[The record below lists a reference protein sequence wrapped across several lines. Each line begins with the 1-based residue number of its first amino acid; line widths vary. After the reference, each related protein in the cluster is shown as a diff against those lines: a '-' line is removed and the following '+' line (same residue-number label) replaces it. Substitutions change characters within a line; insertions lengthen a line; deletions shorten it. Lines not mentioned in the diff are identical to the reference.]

1 MVQSNIILIGM
12 PGAGK
17 STIGVLLAKALSRG
31 FVDTDLVIQ
40 AAEGARL
47 QDIIDS
53 RGLDAF
59 RSVEEAH
66 VLRLDVVNTVISTGG
81 SVPYSEKAMAH
92 LKANGVVIY
101 LETPLDVLEK
111 RIANMDSRGI
121 ARAPGLSFAE
131 LYEERVPLYER
142 YADITIV
149 CADHGHE
156 RIVQSILE
164 VVDGTGAP

>member
-1 MVQSNIILIGM
+1 MSNIILIGM

-17 STIGVLLAKALSRG
+17 STIGVLLAKALSWD

-47 QDIIDS
+47 QEIIDS
-53 RGLDAF
+53 RGLSAF

-66 VLRLDVVNTVISTGG
+66 VLRLDADNTVISTGG

-92 LKANGVVIY
+92 LKAKGIVVY
-101 LETPLDVLEK
+101 LETTLDVLEK

-121 ARAPGLSFAE
+121 ARAPGQSFAK
-131 LYEERVPLYER
+131 LYEERAPLYER

-149 CADHGHE
+149 CGDKGHE
-156 RIVQSILE
+156 RIVQSILD
-164 VVDGTGAP
+164 VVNGTA